1 MIDTRIKYNGV
12 NVRLVG
18 AGFAKYQ
25 NLRILEVGIKSIK
38 ARLARGISEADGPT
52 KPLTKRYARYKAY
65 ARRKKAVRD
74 LDLTGRLLEEIKPRY
89 ADDRQ
94 AIADASTRLGRLKAR
109 VHSDLLRFSERDQAT
124 MLDTA
129 QTLFGEATE
138 QTIRIGRGPA
148 RVKALSRA
156 VATNRATY
164 FGRSY

>member
-1 MIDTRIKYNGV
+1 MIEARIKYNGV

-38 ARLARGISEADGPT
+38 ARLARGISENDSPT
-52 KPLTKRYARYKAY
+52 KPLTKQYARYKSY
-65 ARRKKAVRD
+65 VRRKKAVRD
-74 LDLTGRLLEEIKPRY
+74 LDLTGRLLDEIKPRY

-109 VHSDLLRFSERDQAT
+109 KYADLLRFSDRDQAT

-129 QTLFGEATE
+129 RDLFGEVTE
-138 QTIRIGRGPA
+138 QAIRIGRGIA
-148 RVKALSRA
+148 KQRSLSRSI
-156 VATNRATY
+156 VNNRTAY
-164 FGRSY
+164 FGRSI